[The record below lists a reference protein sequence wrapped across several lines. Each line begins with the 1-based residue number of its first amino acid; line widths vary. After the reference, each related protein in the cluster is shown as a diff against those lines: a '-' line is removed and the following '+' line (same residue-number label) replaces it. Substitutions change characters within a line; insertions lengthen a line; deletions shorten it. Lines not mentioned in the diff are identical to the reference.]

1 MGQAIWVRGVVALGT
16 LLIVWGVI
24 WGYLAW
30 AGIPRFVPQWAE
42 QLLTQVPGID

>member
-1 MGQAIWVRGVVALGT
+1 MRGLVALGT

-30 AGIPRFVPQWAE
+30 AGIPQFVPQWAE
-42 QLLTQVPGID
+42 QLLTQVPGVD